1 MELLYAIVGTILL
14 ICMVTMFCISAF
26 ANAFEASDNL
36 RRVQRDLERELEEI
50 HSNG

>member
-14 ICMVTMFCISAF
+14 ITAVTLFGIAAF
-26 ANAFEASDNL
+26 ANAFEASERH

-50 HSNG
+50 RKK